1 MELTYREQIIETI
14 NNLIES
20 RNIIFEQI
28 LNLAMSNEFSH
39 LKDAFDQGDVYSF
52 SLNHFE
58 DMEDVN
64 VQKMVNLCR
73 KTEETVFTIMDLNGI
88 NENEV
93 NLKEE

>member
-14 NNLIES
+14 NNLIEA

-58 DMEDVN
+58 NMEDVN
-64 VQKMVNLCR
+64 VQKIVKLCKKNRRNCFYHYGLKRNKR
-73 KTEETVFTIMDLNGI
+73 KRSKSE
-88 NENEV
+88 
-93 NLKEE
+93 